1 MIAGDVNQ
9 SSIIL
14 YTWGYR
20 GHKLSEIMPLM
31 EQGATLVDIRFH
43 PYSPAPQWRL
53 WAFKKQFG
61 DQYIWL
67 GMLGNLAYRQRGDP
81 FLIADFKAGFNEIM
95 KLSQPIIL
103 MCACPDRQDCHRSLV
118 AEMIVRR
125 TGWQVEHL

>member
-67 GMLGNLAYRQRGDP
+67 GMLAQEIGVHLPARGQGRAREVRPLNHLQIAQR
-81 FLIADFKAGFNEIM
+81 
-95 KLSQPIIL
+95 
-103 MCACPDRQDCHRSLV
+103 
-118 AEMIVRR
+118 
-125 TGWQVEHL
+125 